1 MNQLM
6 LDIFQDEIRHNF
18 SKRTYD
24 EIRALVEDG
33 YVSINHE
40 ANGFVYCETTHKGIE
55 YVTNVIGAS

>member
-1 MNQLM
+1 MDQLL
-6 LDIFQDEIRHNF
+6 LDIFQDEIKHNF

-24 EIRALVEDG
+24 EIRALVDGG